1 MRRTL
6 GAPAVVRQAAGS
18 TRDPGRRRELALF
31 CPSGHGPFEEWAE
44 RCPECG
50 RYLAGR
56 EPIVHLA
63 TAPNEPVAEMWLD
76 ELHRAGI
83 CALAKALGPGF
94 GAFGTSVP
102 LEPALYVAAPDLESA
117 RRVLARPARPR
128 RRHTRVIL
136 NRRRKG

>member
-18 TRDPGRRRELALF
+18 TRDSGRRRELTLF

-76 ELHRAGI
+76 ELRRAGI
-83 CALAKALGPGF
+83 RALAKALGPGF

-102 LEPALYVAAPDLESA
+102 LEHALYVAAPDLESA
-117 RRVLARPARPR
+117 RRILAHPAGPR
-128 RRHTRVIL
+128 HRRGRATV